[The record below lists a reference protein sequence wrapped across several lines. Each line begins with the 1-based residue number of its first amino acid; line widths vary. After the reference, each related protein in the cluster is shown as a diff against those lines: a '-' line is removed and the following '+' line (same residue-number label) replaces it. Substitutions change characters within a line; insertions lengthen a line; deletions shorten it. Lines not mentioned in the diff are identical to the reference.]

1 GQRTVSYIDT
11 SNNYMPWMEV
21 LDVSKKAAVI
31 NQLGSFYK
39 RSR

>member
-1 GQRTVSYIDT
+1 
-11 SNNYMPWMEV
+11 MEV

>member
-1 GQRTVSYIDT
+1 
-11 SNNYMPWMEV
+11 PWMEV